1 MEAACTS
8 ATIRSDDEMVAIS
21 QLMATVCT
29 SHPRLE
35 ICVAVQIERNT
46 GFRSGASV
54 VGADG

>member
-1 MEAACTS
+1 MRSEA
-8 ATIRSDDEMVAIS
+8 EMVAIS

-29 SHPRLE
+29 SHPRLD

-46 GFRSGASV
+46 GLRSGASV